1 MTDIKPG
8 DRVKCGN
15 RKGTVLGVNKAF
27 AWVLLDGDDNPYT
40 YRLSDLTLIPPKIAE
55 PEIGEVVW
63 DFYEPAG
70 KRIPFT
76 HLAPAGKA
84 WSAFVNGQWYNLHW
98 SDFSDD
104 VTLAVDPKAGA

>member
-40 YRLSDLTLIPPKIAE
+40 YRLSDLTLIPPKIAQ
-55 PEIGEVVW
+55 PPVGSGVW
-63 DFYEPAG
+63 DDGVLWVRTTVHDEWHCHKPALQY
-70 KRIPFT
+70 RR
-76 HLAPAGKA
+76 
-84 WSAFVNGQWYNLHW
+84 WY
-98 SDFSDD
+98 DFSDD